1 MREEEQGAGTREH
14 GPGARSKLELL
25 CTQRPGIVMLDRQ
38 PTTTSSVNL
47 NPSPSGFPFSPL
59 HDMK

>member
-47 NPSPSGFPFSPL
+47 RGMVDLPESAVL
-59 HDMK
+59 HA